1 MLTMLTYALA
11 HAHAHPLSLNP
22 GCDTGSISVALH
34 PTSAP
39 RRSPEGCLIPRSD
52 TRDQYFITRLAMLFV
67 HHISIHRRRI
77 ARLPH
82 RSGLECSP
90 DGFARTIS
98 HHRLAPS
105 APARPATSV
114 RAYEH
119 REIGHACSRLSLGL
133 SRRHVLPTSGLLGSR
148 HGCAVATGY
157 DPLLDTEPEL
167 ARTMAASVQP
177 RIAFGERAG
186 EQVCRLGSGFGYAG
200 ERPALTGPRCAS
212 ATAFP
217 CMPTR

>member
-1 MLTMLTYALA
+1 VIRRFEALHAPLPLARQSMRVLRAVVEIAMLTMLTYALA

-67 HHISIHRRRI
+67 HHISIHRRRS

-105 APARPATSV
+105 APVWPVTSV

-133 SRRHVLPTSGLLGSR
+133 SRRHVLPTSRRFYHSPVSQT
-148 HGCAVATGY
+148 H
-157 DPLLDTEPEL
+157 
-167 ARTMAASVQP
+167 
-177 RIAFGERAG
+177 
-186 EQVCRLGSGFGYAG
+186 
-200 ERPALTGPRCAS
+200 RCAD
-212 ATAFP
+212 
-217 CMPTR
+217 RQ